1 MRSLNSRWHYRS
13 NFFIRIHKDVL
24 VGCDLIIYSRNL
36 LYIMHNLRTLNDK
49 MRIQG
54 LGLL

>member
-1 MRSLNSRWHYRS
+1 MRSLNSRWHYQS
-13 NFFIRIHKDVL
+13 IFIRIRKDVL
-24 VGCDLIIYSRNL
+24 VGCDLIIYSHNL

-49 MRIQG
+49 MRVQG